1 MTETTQEHE
10 ITDWIDEFAASMA
23 KCIDTA
29 VSVTWTAK
37 RIPDGSWAFEMWPVL
52 GRRADNDEPVFD
64 DPTIRLDGIVEL
76 FTQSVAITY
85 YDQRI
90 RLSGKLDEK
99 EIHATV
105 WTCPSDDAEV
115 EYVLDPSGAWE
126 MIDEPEPTTDADV
139 RCGHVATP
147 EPEEKPDPE
156 TEALYK
162 RLSGQIVAVLA
173 RLNTPDEA
181 MLPMARLSQSVSNT
195 LIGIKMA
202 DADAVSQAADDARES
217 MEALQ
222 DEGLGSLVAAC
233 AAATCV
239 LAEMDDMR
247 PDDRKCVAC
256 AIRAAM
262 TGEPGECSREV
273 DETEVPDKT
282 MLN

>member
-1 MTETTQEHE
+1 MTETTSQEPE
-10 ITDWIDEFAASMA
+10 VTDWIDEFAASMA

-52 GRRADNDEPVFD
+52 GRRADNNEPVFD
-64 DPTIRLDGIVEL
+64 DPAIRLDGIVKL

-115 EYVLDPSGAWE
+115 EYVLDPSGEWQ
-126 MIDEPEPTTDADV
+126 MLDEPESTTDADV

-147 EPEEKPDPE
+147 EPDGKADPD
-156 TEALYK
+156 TQALYK
-162 RLSGQIVAVLA
+162 RLSRQIVAVLA
-173 RLNTPDEA
+173 LLNTPDEV

-202 DADAVSQAADDARES
+202 DADAVAQAADDARES
-217 MEALQ
+217 MDAIE

-256 AIRAAM
+256 AIRAVM
-262 TGEPGECSREV
+262 TGEPGDCARET
-273 DETEVPDKT
+273 ESEVPDKT